1 MCIIN
6 QLGKE
11 SGTASP
17 GVPFAFH
24 NCGAR
29 KYQMARSLD
38 VQLQSL
44 KALDLI
50 TRSPDRK
57 KSRYP
62 EVRLAR
68 GQKSKSLDGQKSRWP
83 YIDTWFY
90 IYSIYFDSMNFQR
103 GLSPL
108 SLPPG
113 MAPLSFTLAKKAWRM
128 FFYTL
133 GITSHVCLPIQLYV

>member
-29 KYQMARSLD
+29 KHQMARSLD

-44 KALDLI
+44 KALGLI
-50 TRSPDRK
+50 TSRSSGGQRSRNPDGK
-57 KSRYP
+57 NSR
-62 EVRLAR
+62 
-68 GQKSKSLDGQKSRWP
+68 
-83 YIDTWFY
+83 
-90 IYSIYFDSMNFQR
+90 
-103 GLSPL
+103 
-108 SLPPG
+108 
-113 MAPLSFTLAKKAWRM
+113 
-128 FFYTL
+128 
-133 GITSHVCLPIQLYV
+133 